1 MGVFE
6 YFQLAEALDAE
17 PVWVIN
23 NGIAHEDSIP
33 AALIWPL
40 VQVGPPIWSILGESI
55 NISNLTLHG
64 NTKQIKK
71 YGNALQCC
79 VTLLNTGAQ
88 QGCLV
93 MLLSKAA
100 L

>member
-1 MGVFE
+1 MQSLCAGMGVFE

-40 VQVGPPIWSILGESI
+40 VQVGPPI
-55 NISNLTLHG
+55 
-64 NTKQIKK
+64 
-71 YGNALQCC
+71 
-79 VTLLNTGAQ
+79 
-88 QGCLV
+88 
-93 MLLSKAA
+93 
-100 L
+100 